1 MAFRLANIDGR
12 AVLVD
17 ADHYYDVET
26 LSGGSVPSDPM
37 LAVGAAAEL
46 HELGATLGDATPT
59 GALADVTLDAP
70 ITRPRNSMAIG
81 LNYQKHAAEADME
94 LPENPMVFTKF
105 PSCIV
110 GPTADVD
117 MRGDMVDYE
126 AELVVVIGKDGK
138 DIALADA
145 YDHIAGF
152 TIGQDIS
159 DRPAQFMA
167 KPAHFALGK
176 SFDTYGPLG
185 PWIVSCD
192 QFDDPNDLALTCT
205 IDGEV
210 RQDDRTSNLIFDV
223 PYLVSFL
230 SHITSLQVGDVIWT
244 GTPEGIG
251 FTQGKLLTD
260 GQVIVSEIE
269 GIGAITNTCRRVS
282 DWQPS

>member
-1 MAFRLANIDGR
+1 MGFRLANVDDR

-17 ADHYYDVET
+17 GDHYFDVEA

-37 LAVGAAAEL
+37 LALGAPDRLANLAAGLGAAS
-46 HELGATLGDATPT
+46 PT
-59 GALADVTLDAP
+59 GALADVTLGP
-70 ITRPRNSMAIG
+70 PVPRPRNSMAVG
-81 LNYQKHAAEADME
+81 LNYQNHADESDME
-94 LPENPMVFTKF
+94 VPENPMVFTKF

-110 GPTADVD
+110 GPTATVEL
-117 MRGDMVDYE
+117 RGDMVDYE
-126 AELVVVIGKDGK
+126 GELVVVIGRGGK
-138 DIALADA
+138 DIAEADA

-185 PWIVSCD
+185 PWVVSCD
-192 QFDDPNDLALTCT
+192 EFADPNDLGLRTV

-210 RQDDRTSNLIFDV
+210 LQDDRTANLIFDV
-223 PYLVSFL
+223 PFLVSFL
-230 SHITSLQVGDVIWT
+230 SHITTLAPGDLIWT

-251 FTQGKLLTD
+251 FTQGKLLQD
-260 GQVIVSEIE
+260 GQVITTEIE
-269 GIGAITNTCRRVS
+269 GIGSIVNPCARVS
-282 DWQPS
+282 DWR